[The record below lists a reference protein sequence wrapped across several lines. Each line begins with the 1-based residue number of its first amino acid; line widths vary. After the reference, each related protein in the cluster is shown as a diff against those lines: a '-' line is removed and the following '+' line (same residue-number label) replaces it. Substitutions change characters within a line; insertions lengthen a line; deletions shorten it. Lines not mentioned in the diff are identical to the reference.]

1 MATVRD
7 IAIIVVAVES
17 IFILAALIILIMQV
31 IGLVRF
37 LREEIK
43 PLITSAQETVGTV
56 RGTANFMSENL
67 VGPVVEVSSRVA
79 GARAM
84 LRSIRD
90 TVSVHSSRRQRRS

>member
-17 IFILAALIILIMQV
+17 ILILAALIILILQV

-56 RGTANFMSENL
+56 QGTANFMSDNL
-67 VGPVVEVSSRVA
+67 VTPVVEISSRVA
-79 GARAM
+79 GARQM
-84 LRSIRD
+84 LRAIRE
-90 TVSVHSSRRQRRS
+90 TVGGRPSRRKR